1 MSTIWAAAVPYPAST
16 NDTTMTS
23 SLPTCTSM
31 RRSLANGARSWH
43 HERAEVAV
51 AMEHAHRAAR
61 AGAPRLGGREVD
73 HPARID
79 EDAVILP
86 GRVDGHE
93 AAHDVAADA
102 LERTIEGMAP
112 AAAAARRQP
121 EHVAPAQDVAVG
133 HRGQP
138 PLVGTARVDHAL
150 ARPARLTTVHTGG
163 WKPDVVLTDC
173 HDRLGGRQLDIADH
187 AGAAA
192 VASRPARVLVQRVA
206 APAQGKHHLHE
217 LGGVVFLGHVI
228 DAVEAVGERPRA
240 IAHGDGAAAPTEL
253 VARAV
258 EAAEEVDVVDRVRR
272 GNVAARGQGQEGQD
286 VRMHARRRVS

>member
-31 RRSLANGARSWH
+31 RRSLANGARSRH

-61 AGAPRLGGREVD
+61 AGAPRLGGRKVD

-102 LERTIEGMAP
+102 LERTSEGMAP
-112 AAAAARRQP
+112 
-121 EHVAPAQDVAVG
+121 
-133 HRGQP
+133 
-138 PLVGTARVDHAL
+138 
-150 ARPARLTTVHTGG
+150 
-163 WKPDVVLTDC
+163 
-173 HDRLGGRQLDIADH
+173 
-187 AGAAA
+187 GAAA
-192 VASRPARVLVQRVA
+192 VASRPAGVLVQRVA
-206 APAQGKHHLHE
+206 AQAQGKHHLHE

-228 DAVEAVGERPRA
+228 DGVEAVGERARA
-240 IAHGDGAAAPTEL
+240 IAHRHAVAAQEEL

-258 EAAEEVDVVDRVRR
+258 EAAQEVDVVDRVR
-272 GNVAARGQGQEGQD
+272 
-286 VRMHARRRVS
+286 